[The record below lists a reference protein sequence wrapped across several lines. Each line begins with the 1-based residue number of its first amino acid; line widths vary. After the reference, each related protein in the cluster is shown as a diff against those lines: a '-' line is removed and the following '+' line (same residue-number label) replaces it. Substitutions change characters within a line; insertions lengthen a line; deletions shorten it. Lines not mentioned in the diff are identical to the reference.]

1 MSLNQVSVSGNL
13 GADAELR
20 STKGGTP
27 VLTFALAVN
36 ERVKQADGTWGDRAS
51 WIDCVLFGARA
62 QALADWL
69 RKGSKVAV
77 QGRLRTSTW
86 ERDGVSHKRTEV
98 VVEEV
103 DLMTVRRDKQQ
114 GAAQDAP
121 GVYDEDVPF

>member
-13 GADAELR
+13 GEDAELR
-20 STKGGTP
+20 STRGGTP

-51 WIDCVLFGARA
+51 WIDCVLFGTRA

-69 RKGSKVAV
+69 RKGNKVAV

-121 GVYDEDVPF
+121 GVYEEDVPF

>member
-51 WIDCVLFGARA
+51 WIDCVLFGTRA

-121 GVYDEDVPF
+121 GVYDADIPF

>member
-51 WIDCVLFGARA
+51 WIDCVLFGTRA

-69 RKGSKVAV
+69 RKGNKVAV

-121 GVYDEDVPF
+121 GVYDADIPF

>member
-20 STKGGTP
+20 STRGGTP

-51 WIDCVLFGARA
+51 WIDCVLFGTRA

-69 RKGSKVAV
+69 RKGNKVAV

-86 ERDGVSHKRTEV
+86 ERDGVSHKRTEA

-103 DLMTVRRDKQQ
+103 DLMTVRPDKQQ

-121 GVYDEDVPF
+121 GVYEEDVPF

>member
-20 STKGGTP
+20 STRGGTP

-51 WIDCVLFGARA
+51 WIDCVLFGTRA

-69 RKGSKVAV
+69 RKGNKVAV

-98 VVEEV
+98 VVEEA

-121 GVYDEDVPF
+121 GVYEEDVPF

>member
-51 WIDCVLFGARA
+51 WVDCVLFGTRA

-69 RKGSKVAV
+69 RKGNKVAV

-114 GAAQDAP
+114 DAAQDAP
-121 GVYDEDVPF
+121 GVYDADIPF

>member
-36 ERVKQADGTWGDRAS
+36 ERVRQADGTWGDRAS

-69 RKGSKVAV
+69 RKGNKVAV

-114 GAAQDAP
+114 GSAQAAP

>member
-51 WIDCVLFGARA
+51 WIDCVLFGTRA
-62 QALADWL
+62 QALADWR

-86 ERDGVSHKRTEV
+86 GRDGVSHKRTEV

-121 GVYDEDVPF
+121 GVYDADIPF

>member
-1 MSLNQVSVSGNL
+1 MSLNQASVSGNL

-20 STKGGTP
+20 STRGGTP

-51 WIDCVLFGARA
+51 WIDCVLFGTRA

-69 RKGSKVAV
+69 RKGNKVAV

-121 GVYDEDVPF
+121 GVYEEDVPF

>member
-20 STKGGTP
+20 STRGGTP

-51 WIDCVLFGARA
+51 WIDCVLFGTRA

-103 DLMTVRRDKQQ
+103 DLMTVRRDKRQ

-121 GVYDEDVPF
+121 GVYEEDVPF

>member
-20 STKGGTP
+20 STRGGTP

-36 ERVKQADGTWGDRAS
+36 ERVKQADGTWGDRTS
-51 WIDCVLFGARA
+51 WIDCVLFGTRA

-69 RKGSKVAV
+69 RKGNKVAV

-121 GVYDEDVPF
+121 GVYEEDVPF

>member
-1 MSLNQVSVSGNL
+1 MSLNRVSVSGNL

-20 STKGGTP
+20 STRGGTP

-36 ERVKQADGTWGDRAS
+36 ERVKQTDGTWGDRAS
-51 WIDCVLFGARA
+51 WIDCVLFGTRA

-69 RKGSKVAV
+69 RKGNKVAV

-121 GVYDEDVPF
+121 GVYEEDVPF

>member
-114 GAAQDAP
+114 SAEQDAP
-121 GVYDEDVPF
+121 GVYDADIPF

>member
-51 WIDCVLFGARA
+51 WIDCVLFGTRA

-69 RKGSKVAV
+69 RKGNKVAV

-114 GAAQDAP
+114 GAEQDAP
-121 GVYDEDVPF
+121 GVYDADIPF

>member
-51 WIDCVLFGARA
+51 WIDCVLFGTRA

-77 QGRLRTSTW
+77 QGRLRTSMW

-114 GAAQDAP
+114 GAAQNAP
-121 GVYDEDVPF
+121 GVYDADIPF

>member
-20 STKGGTP
+20 STRGGTP

-36 ERVKQADGTWGDRAS
+36 ERVRQADGTWGDRAS
-51 WIDCVLFGARA
+51 WIDCVLFGTRA

-69 RKGSKVAV
+69 RKGNKVAV

-121 GVYDEDVPF
+121 GVYEEDVPF

>member
-1 MSLNQVSVSGNL
+1 MSINQVSMSGNL

-20 STKGGTP
+20 STRGGTP

-69 RKGSKVAV
+69 RKGNKVVV

-103 DLMTVRRDKQQ
+103 DLMTVKRDRQQ
-114 GAAQDAP
+114 GTAQNAP

>member
-36 ERVKQADGTWGDRAS
+36 ERVRQTDGTWGDRAS
-51 WIDCVLFGARA
+51 WVDCVLFGPRA

-69 RKGSKVAV
+69 RKGCKVAV

-86 ERDGVSHKRTEV
+86 ERDGVNHKRTEV

-103 DLMTVRRDKQQ
+103 DLMTVKRDKQH
-114 GAAQDAP
+114 GAAQAAP
-121 GVYDEDVPF
+121 GVYDADIPF

>member
-20 STKGGTP
+20 STRGGTP

-51 WIDCVLFGARA
+51 WIDCVLFGTRA

-69 RKGSKVAV
+69 RKGNKVAV

-86 ERDGVSHKRTEV
+86 ERDGVSRKRTEV

-121 GVYDEDVPF
+121 GVYEEDVPF

>member
-1 MSLNQVSVSGNL
+1 MSLNQVSVSSNL

-20 STKGGTP
+20 STRGGTP

-51 WIDCVLFGARA
+51 WIDCVLFGTRA

-69 RKGSKVAV
+69 RKGNKVAV

-121 GVYDEDVPF
+121 GVYEEDVPF

>member
-20 STKGGTP
+20 STRGGTP

-51 WIDCVLFGARA
+51 WIDCVLFGTRA

-69 RKGSKVAV
+69 RKGNKVAV

-121 GVYDEDVPF
+121 GVYEEDVPF

>member
-20 STKGGTP
+20 STRGGTP

-62 QALADWL
+62 QALAGWL
-69 RKGSKVAV
+69 RKGNKVAV

-86 ERDGVSHKRTEV
+86 ERDGVSYKRTEV

>member
-36 ERVKQADGTWGDRAS
+36 ERVRQADGTWGDRAN

-69 RKGSKVAV
+69 RKGNKVAV

>member
-20 STKGGTP
+20 STRGGTP

-36 ERVKQADGTWGDRAS
+36 ERVKQADGTRGDRAS
-51 WIDCVLFGARA
+51 WIDCVLFGTRA

-69 RKGSKVAV
+69 RKGNKVAV

-121 GVYDEDVPF
+121 GVYEEDVPF

>member
-1 MSLNQVSVSGNL
+1 MSLNQVSMSGNL

-20 STKGGTP
+20 STRGGTP

-69 RKGSKVAV
+69 RKGNKVAV

-86 ERDGVSHKRTEV
+86 ERDGVSYKRTEV

-103 DLMTVRRDKQQ
+103 DLMTVKRDRQQ
-114 GAAQDAP
+114 GTAQNAP

>member
-36 ERVKQADGTWGDRAS
+36 EMVKQADGTWGDRAS
-51 WIDCVLFGARA
+51 WIDCVLFGTRA

-114 GAAQDAP
+114 GDAQDAP
-121 GVYDEDVPF
+121 GVYDADIPF

>member
-20 STKGGTP
+20 STRGGTP

-51 WIDCVLFGARA
+51 WIDCVLFGTRA

-69 RKGSKVAV
+69 RKGNKVAV

-114 GAAQDAP
+114 GAARDAP
-121 GVYDEDVPF
+121 GVYEEDVPF

>member
-1 MSLNQVSVSGNL
+1 MSINQVSMSGNL

-20 STKGGTP
+20 STRGGTP

-69 RKGSKVAV
+69 RKGNKVAV

-103 DLMTVRRDKQQ
+103 DLMTVKRDRQQ
-114 GAAQDAP
+114 GTAQNAP

>member
-20 STKGGTP
+20 STRGGTP

-51 WIDCVLFGARA
+51 WIDCVLFGTRA

-69 RKGSKVAV
+69 RKGNKGAV

-121 GVYDEDVPF
+121 GVYEEDVPF

>member
-20 STKGGTP
+20 STRGGTP

-36 ERVKQADGTWGDRAS
+36 ERVKQADSTWGDRAS
-51 WIDCVLFGARA
+51 WIDCVLFGTRA

-69 RKGSKVAV
+69 RKGNKVAV

-121 GVYDEDVPF
+121 GVYEEDVPF

>member
-36 ERVKQADGTWGDRAS
+36 ERVRQADGTWGDRAS

-114 GAAQDAP
+114 GAAQEAS
-121 GVYDEDVPF
+121 GVYDADIPF

>member
-51 WIDCVLFGARA
+51 WIDCVLFGTRA

-69 RKGSKVAV
+69 RKGNKVAV

-86 ERDGVSHKRTEV
+86 GRDGVSHKRTEV

-121 GVYDEDVPF
+121 GVYDADIPF